1 MRLIIIIIMMI
12 LRLIMIFH
20 NNHNHNHESN
30 SNDNKNKMKTTIL
43 LMIIITAI
51 TITMM
56 ISDSSAA
63 TLPATGSS
71 WRRPIAEQIR
81 GPWRDKTTTKQNK
94 PTPLKKLKTRRARDC
109 AGVCEAPRGLCEFR
123 CRGMMHHD
131 GSSLK
136 LLAMPLGIGVAWA
149 QRDGIRAPLVAFN
162 VASAGL
168 SRFGPPDTGDDNT
181 NNDNT

>member
-1 MRLIIIIIMMI
+1 MDRHWVRRLDGQAETSQ
-12 LRLIMIFH
+12 RVPCG
-20 NNHNHNHESN
+20 S
-30 SNDNKNKMKTTIL
+30 
-43 LMIIITAI
+43 
-51 TITMM
+51 
-56 ISDSSAA
+56 
-63 TLPATGSS
+63 PATALTAS
-71 WRRPIAEQIR
+71 WRRPRSQSRYVAHRETKQQQN
-81 GPWRDKTTTKQNK
+81 KTT
-94 PTPLKKLKTRRARDC
+94 PPPLKKLKTRRARDC

>member
-1 MRLIIIIIMMI
+1 
-12 LRLIMIFH
+12 
-20 NNHNHNHESN
+20 
-30 SNDNKNKMKTTIL
+30 MKEKPTTTITTTTTNTTTTTTTTQRLVPGL
-43 LMIIITAI
+43 LDGPCPPSRRA
-51 TITMM
+51 
-56 ISDSSAA
+56 
-63 TLPATGSS
+63 
-71 WRRPIAEQIR
+71 RPIAEQNTN
-81 GPWRDKTTTKQNK
+81 KTKHPPFKKNK
-94 PTPLKKLKTRRARDC
+94 KPAKARYC

-181 NNDNT
+181 NNDKT

>member
-1 MRLIIIIIMMI
+1 MGLALHRGGQGPS
-12 LRLIMIFH
+12 R
-20 NNHNHNHESN
+20 
-30 SNDNKNKMKTTIL
+30 NKT
-43 LMIIITAI
+43 
-51 TITMM
+51 
-56 ISDSSAA
+56 
-63 TLPATGSS
+63 
-71 WRRPIAEQIR
+71 Q
-81 GPWRDKTTTKQNK
+81 TKQNN
-94 PTPLKKLKTRRARDC
+94 PPPFKKIKNYLAAKARYC